1 MLVETLSAEL
11 ERLFE
16 LPDLTRLSR
25 DALGFEPED
34 IGGIT
39 TRASFARALA
49 ELAVASDAV
58 DALLDA
64 ITLDRHGLPSSLEA
78 VRERSASNE
87 ALLPGDSIGQYVVTA
102 KLGTGPWATV
112 YSAERGGQ
120 TFRLKAL
127 HPRVATRRSEAHR
140 YLTASRL
147 AGQIEHPGLPSD
159 VRAGALDDA
168 GTHIGIAHPAASG
181 ETVQAL
187 LVRRGARHFNEV
199 LPLLWA
205 VAEALAP
212 LHAARLVHGSL
223 HAGNVLIT
231 DPNPT
236 APKVVLLDS
245 GSHFLRPALTLTMGQ
260 NGGTPSFLL
269 ASSPEQ
275 FRGQAPSAQS
285 DVYALGVLMYQL
297 LSGKAPFSGTHAVD
311 ALLGHLTQNAEPL
324 SFVAA
329 GNGVTPAVEA
339 FVRSLLEK
347 GREQRPRDADEA
359 LQGLRRIWRASTRP
373 PTWVTDERLPE
384 MFEALAQNP
393 SDEAAATTLESSLDL
408 GADPGRLADGFYEV
422 AKSLQGR
429 REPGVEKAM
438 KRHLARAARLY
449 EAAARHDSAEE
460 VYTGLVE
467 LDPTDRSAAQALVRV
482 KKTLGK
488 YEELIESLL
497 ERSESSE
504 SSADRAEHW
513 TEIAQLYENELK
525 DKEQAL
531 VAYAQAF
538 CEDPQSDA
546 HVAAVERLAGT
557 RYPAWEDV
565 LGRAIEALAQDIGT
579 AERHALLFHMG
590 RWYAEKVMRPDLA
603 LPWLTELV
611 AAEPNHDR
619 ALLVLSQI
627 YKKAQQ
633 WA

>member
-34 IGGIT
+34 IGGVT
-39 TRASFARALA
+39 TRASFARSLA
-49 ELAVASDAV
+49 EQAVSSEAV

-64 ITLDRHGLPSSLEA
+64 IALDRRGLPSSLEA
-78 VRERSASNE
+78 VRERSGASE
-87 ALLPGDSIGQYVVTA
+87 ELAGGESIGEYLITG

-112 YSAERGGQ
+112 YRARQGGQ
-120 TFRLKAL
+120 EYRVKAL
-127 HPRVATRRSEAHR
+127 HPRVAARRSDVHR

-147 AGQIEHPGLPSD
+147 AGLITHADLPSD

-168 GTHIGIAHPAASG
+168 GRHIGIAHPVADG
-181 ETVQAL
+181 ETFAAL
-187 LVRRGARHFNEV
+187 IERRGARHFNEV

-205 VAEALAP
+205 VAEALAA
-212 LHAARLVHGSL
+212 LHAAHLVHGSL
-223 HAGNVLIT
+223 HAGNVLVV
-231 DPNPT
+231 DPTPS
-236 APKVVLLDS
+236 APKVVLLDA
-245 GSHFLRPALTLTMGQ
+245 GSHFLRPALTMGQ
-260 NGGTPSFLL
+260 NGTTPSFLI

-275 FRGQAPSAQS
+275 FRGQTPSSQS

-297 LSGKAPFSGTHAVD
+297 LSGKAPFAGPHAVD
-311 ALLGHLTQNAEPL
+311 ALVGHLTQNAESL

-329 GNGVTPAVEA
+329 GNGATPAVEA
-339 FVRSLLEK
+339 FVRSMLEK
-347 GREQRPRDADEA
+347 GREQRPRDAGEA
-359 LQGLRRIWRASTRP
+359 LEGLRRIWRASTRP
-373 PTWVTDERLPE
+373 PTWVTDERMPE
-384 MFEALAQNP
+384 MFEALALNP
-393 SDEAAATTLESSLDL
+393 GDENAAASLESSVDL
-408 GADPGRLADGFYEV
+408 GADPARLADGFYEV

-429 REPGVEKAM
+429 REPGLQHAM
-438 KRHLARAARLY
+438 KKHLARAARLY

-460 VYTGLVE
+460 VYSGLIE
-467 LDPTDRSAAQALVRV
+467 LDPADRGASQPLVRI

-497 ERSESSE
+497 EQSENSESSTE
-504 SSADRAEHW
+504 RAEHW
-513 TEIAQLYENELK
+513 REIGALYENELK

-538 CEDPQSDA
+538 CEDPLNDA

-565 LGRAIEALAQDIGT
+565 LGRAIEALAQDSGT

-590 RWYAEKVMRPDLA
+590 RWYAEKVMRPDLG
-603 LPWLTELV
+603 
-611 AAEPNHDR
+611 
-619 ALLVLSQI
+619 
-627 YKKAQQ
+627 
-633 WA
+633 